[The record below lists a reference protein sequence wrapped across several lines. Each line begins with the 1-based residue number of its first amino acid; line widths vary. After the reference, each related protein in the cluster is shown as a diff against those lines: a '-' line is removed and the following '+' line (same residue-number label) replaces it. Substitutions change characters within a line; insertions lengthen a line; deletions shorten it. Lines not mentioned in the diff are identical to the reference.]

1 MTWADIVAQLMGA
14 VVAMSVVII
23 LAGIWAGGGDFS

>member
-1 MTWADIVAQLMGA
+1 MTWAEIVAQLLGA
-14 VVAMSVVII
+14 AVAMAFVVI